1 MMMGKNQ
8 ISILIVDDEEDIRDV
23 LEIAL
28 KDVGYQV
35 FLAENGEK
43 AFGVF
48 KSKQPDIVITDIK
61 MPVMDGIELL
71 RQIKRENLET
81 EVLMITG
88 HGDMDLTI
96 RSLKN
101 DATDFITKPVNVDI
115 LEIAIEKAV
124 EKIIA
129 RQKLM
134 EYTQKLELLILE
146 KSKLADHLSS
156 LGVMIG
162 SISHNIKGLLTNLDG
177 GLYVVRSGLKK
188 ADNKTMEE
196 GLDLLDQAVDRIKK
210 MIMDVLLYSKERAL
224 KKDAIHSKAFVEK
237 IKGTIELKLKGTRI
251 SFKCKAPGFSD
262 TFYADEAFL
271 MAALINFLDNAIDAC
286 MADSQNKDH
295 EIGFEISWETDSLV
309 ICIHDNGCGMDSQ
322 TKEKIF
328 NLFFSSK
335 GTKGTGFG
343 LYISN
348 SIIKQHGGTIHVNS
362 IKGKGTDFKICL
374 PLSKAD
380 S

>member
-1 MMMGKNQ
+1 MGKNQ

-28 KDVGYQV
+28 KDAGYQV

-43 AFGVF
+43 AFGIF

-71 RQIKRENLET
+71 RQIKRENPET

-101 DATDFITKPVNVDI
+101 EATDFITKPVNVDI

-129 RQKLM
+129 RQKLV

-177 GLYVVRSGLKK
+177 GLYVVKSGLKK
-188 ADNKTMEE
+188 SDNKTMEE
-196 GLDLLDQAVDRIKK
+196 GIGLLDQAVDRIKK

-237 IKGTIELKLKGTRI
+237 IKGIIELKLKGTKI
-251 SFKCKAPGFSD
+251 AFKCKAPEFPD

-286 MADSQNKDH
+286 MADTQNKDH
-295 EIGFEISWETDSLV
+295 EIGFEISRETDSLV
-309 ICIHDNGCGMDSQ
+309 ICIHDNGCGMDTK

-348 SIIKQHGGTIHVNS
+348 SIIKQHGGTIHVSS
-362 IKGKGTDFKICL
+362 IKGKGSDFKICL
-374 PLSKAD
+374 PMSKAD